1 MVTVHA
7 AALRLGVSRDRLV
20 GALRALGLTPQP
32 IPPGRTTPR
41 RRPGKWV
48 RQGLTDADLAQVAA
62 YLDNPPPRVRRTP
75 DPCRECHRTD
85 RAIRAHGLC
94 TACEERRRYALR
106 RAARLAEGATPRRRT
121 PSSTTTPETRMPRP
135 PRLCKRP
142 GCGLTFQPDPVE
154 KLRREREYC
163 SLQCRSKAS
172 YQRRTGTLFAPPSR
186 VCACGCER
194 TFTPRQPDQTC
205 VDKTHW
211 RRAHAGRS
219 HKAGN
224 PAPRPVPRPG
234 PSRAA
239 VARTRAAVECCP
251 RCGGGLACEGP
262 LLWCRRR
269 EVGCDWAE
277 LVGQRP
283 PAVDVGDLSEVA

>member
-1 MVTVHA
+1 MVAIHA
-7 AALRLGVSRDRLV
+7 AAVRLGVSRDRLV

-41 RRPGKWV
+41 RHPGKWV

-75 DPCRECHRTD
+75 DPCRECRRTD

-106 RAARLAEGATPRRRT
+106 RAARLAEATTPRRRT
-121 PSSTTTPETRMPRP
+121 PSSLTTPETRMPRP

-142 GCGLTFQPDPVE
+142 GCGLTFTPDTPE
-154 KLRREREYC
+154 RLTREREYC
-163 SLQCRSKAS
+163 TDRCQYQAAR
-172 YQRRTGTLFAPPSR
+172 QRRTGRGPLSPRT
-186 VCACGCER
+186 CACGCGQ
-194 TFTPRQPDQTC
+194 TFTPRRPDQQC
-205 VDKTHW
+205 VNKAHW
-211 RRAHAGRS
+211 RRANPGRS
-219 HKAGN
+219 HKGSA
-224 PAPRPVPRPG
+224 PAPRPVPRTG

-239 VARTRAAVECCP
+239 VARSRAAAECCP
-251 RCGGGLACEGP
+251 QCGALLACEGP

>member
-7 AALRLGVSRDRLV
+7 AAIRLGVGRKRLV
-20 GALRALGLTPQP
+20 GALRALDLAPQP
-32 IPPGRTTPR
+32 ARPR
-41 RRPGKWV
+41 KWA

-62 YLDNPPPRVRRTP
+62 YLQSLPPRVRRASG
-75 DPCRECHRTD
+75 PCRECHRTD
-85 RAIRAHGLC
+85 RAIRAHDLC
-94 TACEERRRYALR
+94 TACDERRRYALR
-106 RAARLAEGATPRRRT
+106 AAARLAAGLPPRRRA
-121 PSSTTTPETRMPRP
+121 PSSLTTPETRPMPRP
-135 PRLCKRP
+135 PRICKRP

-224 PAPRPVPRPG
+224 PAPRPVPRTG

-239 VARTRAAVECCP
+239 VARSRAAAECCP

-283 PAVDVGDLSEVA
+283 PVVAANI